1 VLKCV
6 VNVSEGRNQA
16 ILNAL
21 AQSCAGDLL
30 DIHSDPDHNRS
41 VFTLIGVD
49 APRALARA
57 AAARLN
63 INDHIGVH
71 PRIGVVDVVPF
82 VPLIDSTIREAHIA
96 RDEFV
101 TWAVTDLEIPCFIY
115 GTERTLPDI
124 RKTAWTTL
132 MPDAGPRLPH
142 PTAGAMCVGVREPL
156 VAYNLW
162 LEDVDL
168 VTTRRIASSV
178 RTAEIRAL
186 GLQIG
191 AFTQVSVNLIQP
203 MIMGPNDVYDAVSQ
217 YAAVHHAELVGLL
230 PAAVLANIPRARWED
245 LDLSVEQTIEWRLAN
260 R

>member
-1 VLKCV
+1 MLECV
-6 VNVSEGRNQA
+6 INISEGRNHA
-16 ILNAL
+16 IIDAL

-41 VFTLIGVD
+41 VFTMVGVD

-57 AAARLN
+57 AVSALSLS
-63 INDHIGVH
+63 DHSGVH

-82 VPLIDSTIREAHIA
+82 VPLVDSTMHDARIA
-96 RDEFV
+96 RDDFA
-101 TWAVTDLEIPCFIY
+101 TWAAAELGVPCFLY

-124 RKTAWTTL
+124 RKTGWTSL
-132 MPDAGPRLPH
+132 MPDVGPHVPH
-142 PTAGAMCVGVREPL
+142 LTAGAMCVGVREPL

-162 LEDVDL
+162 LENIDL
-168 VTTRRIASSV
+168 ETTRRIASSV
-178 RTAEIRAL
+178 RTTSIRTL

-203 MIMGPNDVYDAVSQ
+203 MIAGPNDVYEAVSQ
-217 YAAVHHAELVGLL
+217 YATVHHAELVGLI
-230 PAAVLANIPRARWED
+230 PASVLAVIPRTRWED
-245 LDLSVEQTIEWRLAN
+245 LDLSVEQTIEWRVTN

>member
-1 VLKCV
+1 MLECV
-6 VNVSEGRNQA
+6 INVSEGRHHA
-16 ILNAL
+16 ILDSL

-41 VFTLIGVD
+41 VFTVVGVD

-57 AAARLN
+57 AFSALSLS
-63 INDHIGVH
+63 DHSGVH

-82 VPLIDSTIREAHIA
+82 VPLVDSNMHDARIA
-96 RDEFV
+96 RDEFAA
-101 TWAVTDLEIPCFIY
+101 WAATEIDVPCFLY
-115 GTERTLPDI
+115 GTERSLPDI
-124 RKTAWTTL
+124 RKEAWTSL
-132 MPDAGPRLPH
+132 MPDVGSHAPH

-168 VTTRRIASSV
+168 TTTRRIASAV
-178 RTAEIRAL
+178 RTANIRTL
-186 GLQIG
+186 GLQVG

-203 MIMGPNDVYDAVSQ
+203 MISGPNDVFSAVSQ
-217 YAAVHHAELVGLL
+217 HAAVHHTELVGLL
-230 PAAVLANIPRARWED
+230 PASVLATIPRARWED
-245 LDLSVEQTIEWRLAN
+245 LDLSVEQTIEWRLTN